1 MYTNHK
7 LEKHNLIEN
16 EKVLL
21 VYRKTAQSKHSRKP
35 SSHERS
41 LYDVDSLNH
50 FPDQNNGPIKIGR
63 TDGRT
68 KGQQVIYQKRIF
80 NLKI

>member
-21 VYRKTAQSKHSRKP
+21 VYRKTAQSKHSHKP

-68 KGQQVIYQKRIF
+68 KGRQVIY
-80 NLKI
+80 

>member
-16 EKVLL
+16 EKVLP

-68 KGQQVIYQKRIF
+68 KGRQVIY
-80 NLKI
+80 